1 MDSTFN
7 PAEVA
12 RVALERCCE
21 RLSKEIDAV
30 KDSRFSINLRSAKMK
45 ANAEIVAL
53 AGSNFEEVTAL
64 VEGLQTGWRDSHPNV
79 WTSQLLKGLPVLVA
93 C

>member
-1 MDSTFN
+1 
-7 PAEVA
+7 
-12 RVALERCCE
+12 
-21 RLSKEIDAV
+21 
-30 KDSRFSINLRSAKMK
+30 MK

-79 WTSQLLKGLPVLVA
+79 WTSQLLKALPVLVA

>member
-1 MDSTFN
+1 LNSAFN

-21 RLSKEIDAV
+21 RFLKEMDAV
-30 KDSRFSINLRSAKMK
+30 KDSRFSINRRSAKMK

-53 AGSNFEEVTAL
+53 AGSDFEDVTAL

-79 WTSQLLKGLPVLVA
+79 
-93 C
+93 